1 MRYVLATILLILVL
15 LTGCWLKENYTMQ
28 YSFTSE
34 LATETEFETKPDG
47 IKLAIPFADFSCDQK
62 SFKAV
67 LNRTGDTFNLTI
79 SGTETDQRCS
89 QKFSADISGIA
100 PGSYQLRVFYL
111 KGDQSQ
117 QAMFKDFTISE

>member
-1 MRYVLATILLILVL
+1 
-15 LTGCWLKENYTMQ
+15 MQ